1 MLPNGSQIRQNH
13 FLYYCF
19 HVAFSG
25 MENHV
30 YCAALLGAL
39 SDYVCIRTLFAV
51 FVDSDVTASGDMAAT
66 LSRAWYRGDRFA
78 IGADEHVQPS
88 PTALSFFGSFHAT
101 VERTS

>member
-1 MLPNGSQIRQNH
+1 
-13 FLYYCF
+13 
-19 HVAFSG
+19 
-25 MENHV
+25 
-30 YCAALLGAL
+30 
-39 SDYVCIRTLFAV
+39 
-51 FVDSDVTASGDMAAT
+51 MAAT